1 VFLIIPFAAFLCGP
15 SAALAGSILSS
26 ATSFAV
32 LGGQSV
38 TNTGITT
45 IVGDL
50 GVSPGSSYT
59 GGGTVTQ
66 TGTVYLANG
75 VSQQAE
81 ADVTTAYDY
90 LAGLGVNQVL
100 TGQDLGGKTLDPGV
114 YFFSSSAPLTGTLTL
129 DAQNNPNA
137 FFDFEIGST
146 LITASDAVVNVIN
159 ATSGTGVFWQV
170 GSSATLGT
178 GTTFAGNI
186 LALASITLDTGAS
199 ITCGRALAQTGSVTL
214 DANAISDNC
223 SANALGSGRTDAGS
237 VGFSSSTTPEPGTVP
252 LLGTCLFALTLY
264 GWRLKK
270 RVA

>member
-1 VFLIIPFAAFLCGP
+1 MRFTFAFERYQSRIVLIIPFAVFLFSP
-15 SAALAGSILSS
+15 SAAVAGSILSS

-81 ADVTTAYDY
+81 ADVTTAYNY

-100 TGQDLGGKTLDPGV
+100 TGQDLGGKKLDPGV
-114 YFFSSSAPLTGTLTL
+114 YVFVVGGL
-129 DAQNNPNA
+129 DGNADSRRPEQPECVFRFRDREHVNNR
-137 FFDFEIGST
+137 I
-146 LITASDAVVNVIN
+146 
-159 ATSGTGVFWQV
+159 
-170 GSSATLGT
+170 
-178 GTTFAGNI
+178 
-186 LALASITLDTGAS
+186 
-199 ITCGRALAQTGSVTL
+199 
-214 DANAISDNC
+214 
-223 SANALGSGRTDAGS
+223 
-237 VGFSSSTTPEPGTVP
+237 
-252 LLGTCLFALTLY
+252 
-264 GWRLKK
+264 
-270 RVA
+270 